1 MSADINDAI
10 RTIVEGMTDEQR
22 DDLTKKL
29 YDAAEGVIQ
38 AVSERTP
45 YLILEQEARETSE
58 LAKFIMKG
66 GER

>member
-29 YDAAEGVIQ
+29 YDAAEGVMQ

-45 YLILEQEARETSE
+45 YLILNQMAMETSE
-58 LAKFIMKG
+58 LAKSIMKG

>member
-1 MSADINDAI
+1 MSVDINDAI

-29 YDAAEGVIQ
+29 YDAAEGVMQ
-38 AVSERTP
+38 AVSERAP
-45 YLILEQEARETSE
+45 YLILKQNAKEVSAFARS
-58 LAKFIMKG
+58 IMEG

>member
-1 MSADINDAI
+1 MRADIRKAMLDRI
-10 RTIVEGMTDEQR
+10 GEMTDEQR
-22 DDLTKKL
+22 DNITKQL
-29 YDAAEGVIQ
+29 YAAAEGVIQ

-58 LAKFIMKG
+58 LAKSIMKG

>member
-29 YDAAEGVIQ
+29 YDAAEGVMQ

-58 LAKFIMKG
+58 LAKSIMKG

>member
-29 YDAAEGVIQ
+29 YDAAEGVMQ

-45 YLILEQEARETSE
+45 YLILEQDARETSE
-58 LAKFIMKG
+58 LAKSIMKG

>member
-38 AVSERTP
+38 AVRDRIP
-45 YLILEQEARETSE
+45 YLIIEQNAKEVSAFARS
-58 LAKFIMKG
+58 IMEG

>member
-29 YDAAEGVIQ
+29 YD
-38 AVSERTP
+38 
-45 YLILEQEARETSE
+45 
-58 LAKFIMKG
+58 FIVDVQRSVTG
-66 GER
+66 LRFRFVY

>member
-38 AVSERTP
+38 AVSERAP

-58 LAKFIMKG
+58 LAKSIMKG

>member
-22 DDLTKKL
+22 DGLTKKL
-29 YDAAEGVIQ
+29 YDAAEEVIQ

-58 LAKFIMKG
+58 LAKSIMKG
-66 GER
+66 GKR

>member
-1 MSADINDAI
+1 MRADIRKAMLDRI
-10 RTIVEGMTDEQR
+10 GEMTDEQR
-22 DDLTKKL
+22 DDLTRKL

-58 LAKFIMKG
+58 LAKSIMKG

>member
-58 LAKFIMKG
+58 LAKSIMKG
-66 GER
+66 GEK

>member
-10 RTIVEGMTDEQR
+10 RTIGDGMTDEQR

-29 YDAAEGVIQ
+29 YDAAEGVMQ

-58 LAKFIMKG
+58 LAKSIMKG

>member
-58 LAKFIMKG
+58 LAKSIMKG

>member
-29 YDAAEGVIQ
+29 YDAAEGVIR

-58 LAKFIMKG
+58 LAKSIMKG

>member
-45 YLILEQEARETSE
+45 YLILEQVARETSE
-58 LAKFIMKG
+58 LAKSIMKG

>member
-45 YLILEQEARETSE
+45 YLILEQEERETSE
-58 LAKFIMKG
+58 LAKSIMKG